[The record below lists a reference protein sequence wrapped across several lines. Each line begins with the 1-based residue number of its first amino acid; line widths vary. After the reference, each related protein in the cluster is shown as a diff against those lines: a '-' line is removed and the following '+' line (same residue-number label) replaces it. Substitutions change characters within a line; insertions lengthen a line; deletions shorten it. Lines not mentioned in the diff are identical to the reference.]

1 MSPGPIESEGA
12 VEIHAPMLPGDRGWR
27 LLRVSPFSHEV
38 CQSLGLD
45 HRLLDIDYVKP
56 LELERPLYDPS
67 HGKAVSNNFPE
78 PI

>member
-45 HRLLDIDYVKP
+45 HRLWDVGYVKP
-56 LELERPLYDPS
+56 HDLESP
-67 HGKAVSNNFPE
+67 HGNSSPGEVVFNNFPK